1 VATKNYRLGEY
12 KLIETGMGELRWEAH
27 CGFAAL
33 HEGRCFRKGAILFI
47 GPAEND
53 QIGFLKG
60 DFLDH
65 IQAFPVWSKTRYYC
79 SAFDSYHCET
89 GREVAEQEMLMWML
103 GRGVDEGGIKEDTT
117 VPNHPS
123 VIAGQGTG

>member
-1 VATKNYRLGEY
+1 MATNNYRLGEY

-65 IQAFPVWSKTRYYC
+65 IQAFIDADIIRYQIRRCNSMPLEPV
-79 SAFDSYHCET
+79 
-89 GREVAEQEMLMWML
+89 
-103 GRGVDEGGIKEDTT
+103 
-117 VPNHPS
+117 
-123 VIAGQGTG
+123 